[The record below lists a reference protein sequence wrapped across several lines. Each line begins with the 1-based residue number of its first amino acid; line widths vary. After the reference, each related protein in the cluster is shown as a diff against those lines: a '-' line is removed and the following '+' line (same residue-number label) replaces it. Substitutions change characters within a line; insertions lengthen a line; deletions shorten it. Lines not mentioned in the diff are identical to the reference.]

1 MSSISLVF
9 LKKIWCEVSLKQFY
23 SSNVPPTNFV
33 EMQPANFQ
41 QQKLVK
47 AIQEPIKIWLEGTN
61 SKDLQF
67 LQKHPKHV
75 WNLSQ
80 QVKEV
85 DTFIIIYIDFGTTE
99 VRQIHMISGL
109 LEKFHS
115 QTQCDVNFKF
125 KGGQSIG
132 AHIIILSAAS
142 PVFTAMFQY
151 DLKESQT
158 HEVIIEDIDFQ
169 VFIHFLEYLYS
180 CRISKL
186 AKDEHFVQTINSLCQ
201 AADKY
206 FVEDLKHECAKL
218 LSHVDDDS
226 D

>member
-1 MSSISLVF
+1 
-9 LKKIWCEVSLKQFY
+9 
-23 SSNVPPTNFV
+23 
-33 EMQPANFQ
+33 
-41 QQKLVK
+41 
-47 AIQEPIKIWLEGTN
+47 
-61 SKDLQF
+61 
-67 LQKHPKHV
+67 
-75 WNLSQ
+75 
-80 QVKEV
+80 
-85 DTFIIIYIDFGTTE
+85 
-99 VRQIHMISGL
+99 MISGL

-142 PVFTAMFQY
+142 PVFTAMFQS

-180 CRISKL
+180 CRVSKL
-186 AKDEHFVQTINSLCQ
+186 AKDEHFVQTINLLCQ

-206 FVEDLKHECAKL
+206 FVEDLKHEFEFQSHLIGETCQL
-218 LSHVDDDS
+218 LQSPLLPVNDFEESFHYLAFN
-226 D
+226 